1 MLNFLRK
8 NAQSVVIQ
16 VVVVVIAV
24 VFVFWGVGT
33 NLGNNPNALAVVNG
47 KEITYR
53 EFQQSYERSV
63 ETYKQQ
69 FGGQLPQ
76 GFLEKMGLKEQ
87 VLNQLIQAELLRQ
100 GAEKI
105 GVQVTKEAVQQK
117 IQGMEA
123 FNTNG
128 RFDLSNYKAVL
139 ERNRLSPTSF
149 ENQIQSDLLL
159 DRVVDAVGSF
169 AGISETE
176 FQNWTDYIDQELK
189 LSYVVFR
196 SDDHIAKVKVSE
208 DALQA
213 WYATSKQ
220 NYKLQPQNKL
230 EYLVYP
236 HDDDLKQVAV
246 NDEMVQKYY
255 QENIEKY
262 QTPEQR
268 QARHILFRVTPDNKE
283 AERKAK
289 KALAEKVLAQVK
301 NGADFALLARQFSED
316 SSKNDGGDL
325 GYFSRGKM
333 VQPFDD
339 AVFSLKKGEVSGV
352 VETSFGYHIIKLED
366 ILPEKIQS
374 LETVKDVI
382 GKKLEQQGVKAITF
396 KKVSTAYED
405 IIRAG
410 SLAKY
415 STQSGATVKQTD
427 FFAQNTPPQDTVVR
441 DPAFLQAAFSLRK
454 GELSSIVETANGYAI
469 IFVKDVKAAVVP
481 ELAAVREQAVADF
494 KKIQSVDLAR
504 IAAEEILKSA
514 REKKSWP
521 NDVGPKES
529 GYMKRMEPSD
539 AVPDQVRQD
548 AFSRVGKEVFPEKV
562 VAVDTSFYVYRIED
576 VRQSEEGLDAA
587 KRNMLEQQLLATQK
601 NRLLEDWLGQMR
613 KQAKISTN
621 MQLLQ

>member
-8 NAQSVVIQ
+8 NAQSVIIQ

-33 NLGNNPNALAVVNG
+33 KLGDNPNALAVVNG

-53 EFQQSYERSV
+53 EFQQSYERAV

-87 VLNQLIQAELLRQ
+87 VLNQLIQSELLRQ
-100 GAEKI
+100 GAEEI
-105 GVQVTKEAVQQK
+105 GVQISKEAVQQK
-117 IQGMEA
+117 IQSMEA

-128 RFDLSNYKAVL
+128 RFDLSNYKAIL
-139 ERNRLSPTSF
+139 ERNRLTPTSF

-159 DRVVDAVGSF
+159 DRVVDVVGSF
-169 AGISETE
+169 AGISEKE
-176 FQNWTDYIDQELK
+176 VQNWIDYIDQELK
-189 LSYVVFR
+189 FSYLVYK
-196 SDDHIAKVKVSE
+196 SDDYVAKVKVND

-220 NYKLQPQNKL
+220 NYKLQPQDKL
-230 EYLVYP
+230 EYLFYP
-236 HDDDLKQVAV
+236 YEDDLKQVAV
-246 NDEMVQKYY
+246 SEEMVQKYY

-262 QTPEQR
+262 HTFEQR
-268 QARHILFRVTPDNKE
+268 RARHILFRVTSN
-283 AERKAK
+283 AEESVRKAK
-289 KALAEKVLAQVK
+289 RSLAEKVLAQVK
-301 NGADFALLARQFSED
+301 NGADFSLLARQFSED
-316 SSKNDGGDL
+316 SSKEDGGDL

-339 AVFSLKKGEVSGV
+339 AVFSLNKGEISGIVS
-352 VETSFGYHIIKLED
+352 TSFGYHIIKLED
-366 ILPEKIQS
+366 ILPEKIES
-374 LETVKDVI
+374 LETVKGMI
-382 GKKLEQQGVKAITF
+382 SKELEQQGVRAITF

-410 SLAKY
+410 SLAKF
-415 STQSGATVKQTD
+415 SAKSGVTIKQTD
-427 FFAQNTPPQDTVVR
+427 FFAQNNPPQDKVVR
-441 DPAFLQAAFSLRK
+441 DPAFLQAAFGLRK

-469 IFVKDVKAAVVP
+469 IFVKDVKPAVVP
-481 ELAAVREQAVADF
+481 ELASVREQAITDF

-504 IAAEEILKSA
+504 TAAEEILKSA

-521 NDVGPKES
+521 NGVEPKES

-548 AFSRVGKEVFPEKV
+548 AFSRIGKEVFPEKV
-562 VAVDTSFYVYRIED
+562 VAVDSNFYIYQIGD
-576 VRQSEEGLDAA
+576 VRQSPKGFDAS
-587 KRNMLEQQLLATQK
+587 KRKNLEQQLLATQK
-601 NRLLEDWLGQMR
+601 NKILTDWLEQVK

-621 MQLLQ
+621 MKMLQ